1 MDAPLFAVPTPT
13 ITPRLPIDES
23 ELELPL
29 VPEVP
34 FVPFV
39 PVVPPVPDVLVDPN
53 PLVPLLPP
61 IVAPPNPELS
71 AFVEVTLVDP
81 PAHPPAAIPPP
92 DCIPAADPKLAASP
106 PNSCPKNT

>member
-1 MDAPLFAVPTPT
+1 MDEPLFAVPTPT

-34 FVPFV
+34 FVPLVPFV
-39 PVVPPVPDVLVDPN
+39 PVELPLPCDPLVPDALVDPN

-61 IVAPPNPELS
+61 IVAPPNPEFK
-71 AFVEVTLVDP
+71 AFVDVTLVDP
-81 PAHPPAAIPPP
+81 PPNPPGAMPPP
-92 DCIPAADPKLAASP
+92 DCIPAAAP
-106 PNSCPKNT
+106 T